1 MRSTLVLVLLKI
13 SANLWYSEETLER
26 LEVSTSFVE
35 LAWMSKE
42 QKSSWNLLKPR
53 SFGVHKNVAV
63 LIITML
69 GHSEVDMKISST
81 GMETM
86 ESDDCK
92 EMLEDNK
99 DANRVLAITW
109 EGAKFSH
116 KYRGKFINLFTQS
129 ISGLCQ
135 VS

>member
-1 MRSTLVLVLLKI
+1 
-13 SANLWYSEETLER
+13 
-26 LEVSTSFVE
+26 
-35 LAWMSKE
+35 
-42 QKSSWNLLKPR
+42 
-53 SFGVHKNVAV
+53 
-63 LIITML
+63 ML

-86 ESDDCK
+86 EFDDYK

-99 DANRVLAITW
+99 DANRMLAITW
-109 EGAKFSH
+109 EGAKIFH
-116 KYRGKFINLFTQS
+116 KYKEKFINLFTQS